1 MKKKLFILAGL
12 SAIAALCLVVINN
25 NKEEDL

>member
-25 NKEEDL
+25 KEEDL